1 MCTLSYIAACQTPGC
16 MRAAL
21 FIFLCGCGAAHSL
34 APEGVAPMGI
44 ADAGIDGGAD
54 AREVICTELD
64 FSSPTEVRGRYA
76 FSLFGGANMVQLTKG
91 TDALQLELWYR
102 GLNERAT
109 FPWPVMLWPTH
120 RAECETCVVLR
131 RECVGE
137 LCARTLLA
145 IGGQVT
151 FDEATRDWVRG
162 RFAGEASVLRLSE
175 WNLMDDEPVR
185 GGQCVELHDVSFDA
199 RWDTADA
206 GP

>member
-1 MCTLSYIAACQTPGC
+1 
-16 MRAAL
+16 MRAGAL
-21 FIFLCGCGAAHSL
+21 FIFLCGCSAAPAL
-34 APEGVAPMGI
+34 EPGGVAPTSVE
-44 ADAGIDGGAD
+44 DAGVDGGAD
-54 AREVICTELD
+54 AGEVACTVLD
-64 FSSPTEVRGRYA
+64 FSQPDAVEARYA
-76 FSLFGGANMVQLTKG
+76 FSLFGGANMVQLRRG

-102 GLNERAT
+102 GLNEHAT

-185 GGQCVELHDVSFDA
+185 GGACVELTDVAFDA
-199 RWDTADA
+199 RWDTTADA